1 MDSAPARHTGQGGPG
16 PAGSHAGT
24 STAGT
29 GTTGTG
35 TAGISAGPA
44 TAGLTT
50 AATTTA
56 GTATLGAGP
65 GSAATAVRRTVTA
78 IHPPRGPRAEQ
89 ARPAVRP
96 KRVRR
101 RDGVLPLL
109 TADALAVLGAAA
121 ALPRPE
127 LPREVAGPAAVPLL
141 VLLLAVLLAALHAQ
155 AGLYRPR
162 FAPSALLEL
171 PALAGRAAVLWC
183 GAAAALAAFAPR
195 AALNWV
201 ALLASVGLQ
210 AVLACAGRGFVNQ
223 LRRRTRVRR
232 PASALVVGPVAG
244 AGAVAAA
251 LHGRPEYGLRP
262 VGLADTAAA
271 EDGSAGVPV
280 LATHED
286 IRRAV
291 IQNSVRHA
299 VFTRPPEADER
310 TASLVRLF
318 HDHGCR
324 LWLADPAGTAK
335 VTGMRVACPADQLW
349 GYAVQPLLPRPAR
362 PLERYAKRVIDSS
375 LAALAL
381 LAAAPVM
388 GACALAVRVSDGPGV
403 IFRQERVGLYGR
415 PFTLL
420 KFRTLRADAH
430 ESATRWTVAGDCRM
444 SPIGSFLRKSSLDEL
459 PQLWN
464 VVRGDMS
471 LVGPRPERPFFV
483 AKFSS
488 VHPGY
493 EARHRMPV
501 GITGLAQIN
510 GLRGDTSI
518 EDRARFDNHYI
529 DTWSLWQDL
538 WILARTAASFFRFR
552 LGGS

>member
-1 MDSAPARHTGQGGPG
+1 MTMDSAPARHTGQGGTG
-16 PAGSHAGT
+16 P
-24 STAGT
+24 T
-29 GTTGTG
+29 GGG
-35 TAGISAGPA
+35 AFAPAHPAAARRSA
-44 TAGLTT
+44 
-50 AATTTA
+50 
-56 GTATLGAGP
+56 
-65 GSAATAVRRTVTA
+65 TA
-78 IHPPRGPRAEQ
+78 IHPPRGPRADP
-89 ARPAVRP
+89 ARSAVRP
-96 KRVRR
+96 RRIRR
-101 RDGVLPLL
+101 RGRVLPLL
-109 TADALAVLGAAA
+109 PADALAAVLTATTLPAT
-121 ALPRPE
+121 ALPV
-127 LPREVAGPAAVPLL
+127 LSAAPV
-141 VLLLAVLLAALHAQ
+141 LLAVLHAQ

-162 FAPSALLEL
+162 LAPSALLEL
-171 PALAGRAAVLWC
+171 PVLAGRSAVLWC
-183 GAAAALAAFAPR
+183 SVAAVTAAADPAR
-195 AALNWV
+195 AIGWS
-201 ALLASVGLQ
+201 ALLTAVCLQ
-210 AVLACAGRGFVNQ
+210 VVLACAGRGLANQ
-223 LRRRTRVRR
+223 LQRRSAVRR
-232 PASALVVGPVAG
+232 PASALVVGPGAG
-244 AGAVAAA
+244 ASAVAAA
-251 LHGRPEYGLRP
+251 LHGRPEFGLRP
-262 VGLADTAAA
+262 VGLADTA
-271 EDGSAGVPV
+271 VPV
-280 LATHED
+280 ESDGGALPLLATHED

-291 IQNSVRHA
+291 IQNSVGHA

-335 VTGMRVACPADQLW
+335 VTGMRVAQPADQLW

-362 PLERYAKRVIDSS
+362 PLERWAKRGIDTV
-375 LAALAL
+375 LALIAL

-388 GACALAVRVSDGPGV
+388 GACALAVRVWDGPGV

-420 KFRTLRADAH
+420 KFRTLRADEH
-430 ESATRWTVAGDCRM
+430 EAATRWTVAGDRGM
-444 SPIGSFLRKSSLDEL
+444 SPVGSFLRKSSLDEL

-464 VVRGDMS
+464 VVRGDMA

-483 AKFSS
+483 AKFST

>member
-1 MDSAPARHTGQGGPG
+1 MTMESAHAPHTGRKGTG
-16 PAGSHAGT
+16 PAAVPAG
-24 STAGT
+24 G
-29 GTTGTG
+29 
-35 TAGISAGPA
+35 
-44 TAGLTT
+44 
-50 AATTTA
+50 
-56 GTATLGAGP
+56 
-65 GSAATAVRRTVTA
+65 TAVRPAVTS
-78 IHPPRGPRAEQ
+78 IHPPRGPQ
-89 ARPAVRP
+89 ADLARSAVRP
-96 KRVRR
+96 QRVRR
-101 RDGVLPLL
+101 RSLVVPLV
-109 TADALAVLGAAA
+109 TADALAAVLTT
-121 ALPRPE
+121 
-127 LPREVAGPAAVPLL
+127 AAVPGLEWPTEAAGP
-141 VLLLAVLLAALHAQ
+141 LAVALAALHAQ

-162 FAPSALLEL
+162 LSPSALLEL
-171 PALAGRAAVLWC
+171 PALLGRSLVLWC
-183 GAAAALAAFAPR
+183 AAAAVAAAVDPGRALGWSALATA
-195 AALNWV
+195 V
-201 ALLASVGLQ
+201 ALQV
-210 AVLACAGRGFVNQ
+210 VLACAARGSVHQ
-223 LRRRTRVRR
+223 LRRRGAVRR
-232 PASALVVGPVAG
+232 PRSALVVGPG
-244 AGAVAAA
+244 AGARTVAAA
-251 LHGRPEYGLRP
+251 LHGRAEYGLRP
-262 VGLADTAAA
+262 VGIADAGPAP
-271 EDGSAGVPV
+271 DGEAGGALPV
-280 LATHED
+280 LGTHED
-286 IRRAV
+286 VRRAV
-291 IQNSVRHA
+291 IQNSVRDA

-310 TASLVRLF
+310 TAALVRLF

-335 VTGMRVACPADQLW
+335 VTGMRLAQPHDHLW
-349 GYAVQPLLPRPAR
+349 GFSVQPLLPRSAR
-362 PLERYAKRVIDSS
+362 PLERCGKRLIDAAA
-375 LAALAL
+375 AALAL

-388 GACALAVRVSDGPGV
+388 GLCALAVRLSDGPGV

-420 KFRTLRADAH
+420 KFRTLRPENEH
-430 ESATRWTVAGDCRM
+430 ESATRWTVANDHRM
-444 SPIGSFLRKSSLDEL
+444 SPVGSFLRKSSLDEL

-483 AKFSS
+483 AKFTS

>member
-1 MDSAPARHTGQGGPG
+1 MTMDSAPARHTGQGGTG
-16 PAGSHAGT
+16 HAG
-24 STAGT
+24 
-29 GTTGTG
+29 
-35 TAGISAGPA
+35 
-44 TAGLTT
+44 
-50 AATTTA
+50 
-56 GTATLGAGP
+56 
-65 GSAATAVRRTVTA
+65 GSAFAPAAPAETRRAVTA
-78 IHPPRGPRAEQ
+78 IHPPRGPRADR
-89 ARPAVRP
+89 ARAAVRP
-96 KRVRR
+96 QRARR
-101 RDGVLPLL
+101 RDTVAALL
-109 TADALAVLGAAA
+109 TADALAAAVTATALPAGTVPPEAALPAA
-121 ALPRPE
+121 AL
-127 LPREVAGPAAVPLL
+127 LT
-141 VLLLAVLLAALHAQ
+141 ALHAQ

-162 FAPSALLEL
+162 LAPSALRDA

-183 GAAAALAAFAPR
+183 GAGAVLAAVAPQR
-195 AALNWV
+195 ALGWGV
-201 ALLASVGLQ
+201 LLGAVCVQ
-210 AVLACAGRGFVNQ
+210 VVLACAGRGFVNQ
-223 LRRRTRVRR
+223 LRRRAAVRR
-232 PASALVVGPVAG
+232 PVSALVVGTGEGTG
-244 AGAVAAA
+244 AITAA
-251 LHGRPEYGLRP
+251 LHSRPEYGLRP
-262 VGLADTAAA
+262 VGIADTAAPA
-271 EDGSAGVPV
+271 GGDGGPLPV
-280 LATHED
+280 LTTHED

-335 VTGMRVACPADQLW
+335 VTGMRVAQPADQLW
-349 GYAVQPLLPRPAR
+349 GYAVQPLLPRPSR
-362 PLERYAKRVIDSS
+362 PLERAVKRAVDSC

-388 GACALAVRVSDGPGV
+388 GACALAVRLSDGPGV

-420 KFRTLRADAH
+420 KFRTLRADEH
-430 ESATRWTVAGDCRM
+430 ESATRWTVAGDRRM
-444 SPIGSFLRKSSLDEL
+444 SPVGSFLRKSSLDEL

-483 AKFSS
+483 AKFST

>member
-1 MDSAPARHTGQGGPG
+1 MDSAPARHTGQGGTG
-16 PAGSHAGT
+16 PAGG
-24 STAGT
+24 
-29 GTTGTG
+29 
-35 TAGISAGPA
+35 SAGN
-44 TAGLTT
+44 T
-50 AATTTA
+50 
-56 GTATLGAGP
+56 
-65 GSAATAVRRTVTA
+65 TAVRRSVTA
-78 IHPPRGPRAEQ
+78 IHPPRRPRADQ

-96 KRVRR
+96 RRIRR
-101 RDGVLPLL
+101 RGGAAPLL
-109 TADALAVLGAAA
+109 AADALAVVLTTA
-121 ALPRPE
+121 ALPGLG
-127 LPREVAGPAAVPLL
+127 LPAEAAAPV
-141 VLLLAVLLAALHAQ
+141 AVLLTALHAQ

-162 FAPSALLEL
+162 LAPSALLEL

-183 GAAAALAAFAPR
+183 GAAAVVAAVRPGQALG
-195 AALNWV
+195 WS
-201 ALLASVGLQ
+201 ALLTAVCLQ
-210 AVLACAGRGFVNQ
+210 VVLACAGRGLVNTA
-223 LRRRTRVRR
+223 RRRSAVRR
-232 PASALVVGPVAG
+232 PASVLVVGPGEG
-244 AGAVAAA
+244 ASAVAAA
-251 LHGRPEYGLRP
+251 LHGRREYGLRP
-262 VGLADTAAA
+262 VGIA
-271 EDGSAGVPV
+271 GSAADGENAQMPV

-291 IQNSVRHA
+291 IQNSVREA

-335 VTGMRVACPADQLW
+335 VTGMRVAQPADQLW
-349 GYAVQPLLPRPAR
+349 GYAVQPLLPRPSR
-362 PLERYAKRVIDSS
+362 PVERWVKRAIDGV
-375 LAALAL
+375 LAAVAL
-381 LAAAPVM
+381 IAAAPVM
-388 GACALAVRVSDGPGV
+388 GLCALAVRLSDGPGV

-420 KFRTLRADAH
+420 KFRTLRADEH
-430 ESATRWTVAGDCRM
+430 ESATRWTVAGDRRM
-444 SPIGSFLRKSSLDEL
+444 SPVGSFLRKSSLDEL

-483 AKFSS
+483 AKFST

>member
-1 MDSAPARHTGQGGPG
+1 MTMDSAPARHTGQGGTG
-16 PAGSHAGT
+16 PAG
-24 STAGT
+24 
-29 GTTGTG
+29 
-35 TAGISAGPA
+35 
-44 TAGLTT
+44 
-50 AATTTA
+50 
-56 GTATLGAGP
+56 
-65 GSAATAVRRTVTA
+65 GSAFAPAPHAAGRRSATA
-78 IHPPRGPRAEQ
+78 IHPPRGPRTDQ
-89 ARPAVRP
+89 ARSAVRP
-96 KRVRR
+96 QRVRR
-101 RDGVLPLL
+101 RGRVLPLL
-109 TADALAVLGAAA
+109 TADTLAAVLTATTLPAPALPASVAVPAVA
-121 ALPRPE
+121 ALP
-127 LPREVAGPAAVPLL
+127 L
-141 VLLLAVLLAALHAQ
+141 LLAALHAQ

-162 FAPSALLEL
+162 LAPSALLEL
-171 PALAGRAAVLWC
+171 PALAGRSAVLWC
-183 GAAAALAAFAPR
+183 GAAAVLAAVDPAR
-195 AALNWV
+195 ALGWN
-201 ALLASVGLQ
+201 LLFTAVCLQ
-210 AVLACAGRGFVNQ
+210 VVLACAGRGLVNQ
-223 LRRRTRVRR
+223 LQRRAAVRR
-232 PASALVVGPVAG
+232 PASALVVGPGAG

-251 LHGRPEYGLRP
+251 LHGRPEFGLRP
-262 VGLADTAAA
+262 VGLADT
-271 EDGSAGVPV
+271 SAGAEADSGALPY

-335 VTGMRVACPADQLW
+335 VTGMRLAHPADQLW

-362 PLERYAKRVIDSS
+362 PLERWAKRGIDSV
-375 LAALAL
+375 LAL
-381 LAAAPVM
+381 VALVGAAPVM
-388 GACALAVRVSDGPGV
+388 GLCALAVRLWDGPGV

-420 KFRTLRADAH
+420 KFRTLRADEH
-430 ESATRWTVAGDCRM
+430 EAATRWTVAGDRGM
-444 SPIGSFLRKSSLDEL
+444 SPVGSFLRKSSLDEL

-483 AKFSS
+483 AKFST

>member
-1 MDSAPARHTGQGGPG
+1 MTMDSAPARHTGQGGTG
-16 PAGSHAGT
+16 P
-24 STAGT
+24 T
-29 GTTGTG
+29 G
-35 TAGISAGPA
+35 
-44 TAGLTT
+44 
-50 AATTTA
+50 
-56 GTATLGAGP
+56 
-65 GSAATAVRRTVTA
+65 GSAFAPAPHAAARRSATA
-78 IHPPRGPRAEQ
+78 IHPPRGPRTDQ
-89 ARPAVRP
+89 ARSALRP

-101 RDGVLPLL
+101 RGRVLPLL
-109 TADALAVLGAAA
+109 TADALAVVVTATTL
-121 ALPRPE
+121 
-127 LPREVAGPAAVPLL
+127 PAADLPVLSAAPL
-141 VLLLAVLLAALHAQ
+141 LLAALHAQ

-162 FAPSALLEL
+162 LAPSALLEL
-171 PALAGRAAVLWC
+171 PVLAGRSAVLWC
-183 GAAAALAAFAPR
+183 SLAALAAALDPAR
-195 AALNWV
+195 AIGWS
-201 ALLASVGLQ
+201 ALLTAVCLQ
-210 AVLACAGRGFVNQ
+210 AVLACAGRGLVNQ
-223 LRRRTRVRR
+223 LQRRAAVRR
-232 PASALVVGPVAG
+232 PASALVVGPGAG
-244 AGAVAAA
+244 ASAVAAA
-251 LHGRPEYGLRP
+251 LHGRPEFGLRP
-262 VGLADTAAA
+262 VGLADTAPAG
-271 EDGSAGVPV
+271 EVDGGTLPL

-291 IQNSVRHA
+291 IQNSVGHA

-324 LWLADPAGTAK
+324 LWLADPAGTARI
-335 VTGMRVACPADQLW
+335 TGMRVAHPTDQLW

-362 PLERYAKRVIDSS
+362 PLERWVKRGIDTV
-375 LAALAL
+375 LALIAL

-388 GACALAVRVSDGPGV
+388 GACALAVRIWDGPGV

-420 KFRTLRADAH
+420 KFRTLRADEH
-430 ESATRWTVAGDCRM
+430 EAATRWTVAGDRGM

-464 VVRGDMS
+464 VVRGDMA

-483 AKFSS
+483 AKFST

>member
-1 MDSAPARHTGQGGPG
+1 MHE
-16 PAGSHAGT
+16 
-24 STAGT
+24 
-29 GTTGTG
+29 
-35 TAGISAGPA
+35 
-44 TAGLTT
+44 
-50 AATTTA
+50 
-56 GTATLGAGP
+56 
-65 GSAATAVRRTVTA
+65 RR
-78 IHPPRGPRAEQ
+78 
-89 ARPAVRP
+89 
-96 KRVRR
+96 
-101 RDGVLPLL
+101 
-109 TADALAVLGAAA
+109 
-121 ALPRPE
+121 
-127 LPREVAGPAAVPLL
+127 
-141 VLLLAVLLAALHAQ
+141 
-155 AGLYRPR
+155 
-162 FAPSALLEL
+162 
-171 PALAGRAAVLWC
+171 
-183 GAAAALAAFAPR
+183 
-195 AALNWV
+195 
-201 ALLASVGLQ
+201 
-210 AVLACAGRGFVNQ
+210 
-223 LRRRTRVRR
+223 
-232 PASALVVGPVAG
+232 
-244 AGAVAAA
+244 
-251 LHGRPEYGLRP
+251 EYGLRP
-262 VGLADTAAA
+262 VGLAETGAPGGGGG
-271 EDGSAGVPV
+271 DGPATGVPV

-299 VFTRPPEADER
+299 VFTRPPESDER

-324 LWLADPAGTAK
+324 LWLADPVGTARI
-335 VTGMRVACPADQLW
+335 TGMRVARPADQIW
-349 GYAVQPLLPRPAR
+349 GFAVQPLLPRRGR
-362 PLERYAKRVIDSS
+362 PVERSAKRLIDGA

-381 LAAAPVM
+381 IAAAPVM
-388 GACALAVRVSDGPGV
+388 GLCALAVRISDGPGV

-420 KFRTLRADAH
+420 KFRTLRADEH
-430 ESATRWTVAGDCRM
+430 ESATRWTVAGDHRM
-444 SPIGSFLRKSSLDEL
+444 SPVGSFLRKSSLDEL

-488 VHPGY
+488 LHPGY

>member
-1 MDSAPARHTGQGGPG
+1 MTMDSAPARHTGQGG
-16 PAGSHAGT
+16 T
-24 STAGT
+24 
-29 GTTGTG
+29 
-35 TAGISAGPA
+35 
-44 TAGLTT
+44 
-50 AATTTA
+50 
-56 GTATLGAGP
+56 GP
-65 GSAATAVRRTVTA
+65 GSSAFAPAAARRSATA
-78 IHPPRGPRAEQ
+78 IHPPRGPRVD
-89 ARPAVRP
+89 RVRSAVRP
-96 KRVRR
+96 QRVRR
-101 RDGVLPLL
+101 RSRVLPLL
-109 TADALAVLGAAA
+109 AADALAAVLTATTLPGP
-121 ALPRPE
+121 ALPAPVAAPAVAV
-127 LPREVAGPAAVPLL
+127 LPALL
-141 VLLLAVLLAALHAQ
+141 VALHAQ

-162 FAPSALLEL
+162 LAPSALFEL
-171 PALAGRAAVLWC
+171 PALAGRSAVLWC
-183 GAAAALAAFAPR
+183 AAAAVAAAFDPAR
-195 AALNWV
+195 AMGWST
-201 ALLASVGLQ
+201 LLTAVCLQ
-210 AVLACAGRGFVNQ
+210 TVLVCAGRGVANQ
-223 LRRRTRVRR
+223 LHRRAAVRR
-232 PASALVVGPVAG
+232 PASALVVGPGAG
-244 AGAVAAA
+244 ASAVAAA
-251 LHGRPEYGLRP
+251 LHGRPEFGLRP
-262 VGLADTAAA
+262 VGLADTGAPA
-271 EDGSAGVPV
+271 DGDTGALPLLS
-280 LATHED
+280 THED

-335 VTGMRVACPADQLW
+335 VTGMRLAHPADQLW

-362 PLERYAKRVIDSS
+362 PLERWAKRAIDSA
-375 LAALAL
+375 LALVAL

-388 GACALAVRVSDGPGV
+388 LLCAAAVRLWDGPGV

-444 SPIGSFLRKSSLDEL
+444 SRVGSFLRKSSLDEL

-483 AKFSS
+483 AKFST

>member
-1 MDSAPARHTGQGGPG
+1 MDSAPARHTGQDGTG
-16 PAGSHAGT
+16 PAGGI
-24 STAGT
+24 TAAT
-29 GTTGTG
+29 GTTTTSGAGATSTVTG
-35 TAGISAGPA
+35 TAV
-44 TAGLTT
+44 
-50 AATTTA
+50 
-56 GTATLGAGP
+56 GAGV
-65 GSAATAVRRTVTA
+65 TAVRRSVTA
-78 IHPPRGPRAEQ
+78 IHPPRGPRADR
-89 ARPAVRP
+89 ARATVRP
-96 KRVRR
+96 GRVRR
-101 RDGVLPLL
+101 RDGIAPLL
-109 TADALAVLGAAA
+109 AADAFAAVATVAALPGAELPLGAAA
-121 ALPRPE
+121 P
-127 LPREVAGPAAVPLL
+127 
-141 VLLLAVLLAALHAQ
+141 LAVALAALHAQ

-162 FAPSALLEL
+162 LAPSAILDL
-171 PALAGRAAVLWC
+171 PALAGRAAALWC
-183 GAAAALAAFAPR
+183 AAAAVLAAAAPGD
-195 AALNWV
+195 ALGWG
-201 ALLASVGLQ
+201 ALLGAVCVQ
-210 AVLACAGRGFVNQ
+210 VVLACAGRGCVNQ
-223 LRRRTRVRR
+223 LRRRTRARR
-232 PASALVVGPVAG
+232 PASALVVGPGTG
-244 AGAVAAA
+244 ASAVAAA

-262 VGLADTAAA
+262 VGLADTGPA
-271 EDGSAGVPV
+271 EEGAAGVPV

-335 VTGMRVACPADQLW
+335 VTGMRVAQPADQLW

-362 PLERYAKRVIDSS
+362 PVERYAKRVIDSS
-375 LAALAL
+375 LASIAL

-388 GACALAVRVSDGPGV
+388 GACALAVRLSDGPGV

>member
-1 MDSAPARHTGQGGPG
+1 MTMDSAPARHTGQGGTG
-16 PAGSHAGT
+16 HAG
-24 STAGT
+24 
-29 GTTGTG
+29 
-35 TAGISAGPA
+35 
-44 TAGLTT
+44 
-50 AATTTA
+50 
-56 GTATLGAGP
+56 
-65 GSAATAVRRTVTA
+65 GSAFAPAAPAEPRRAVTA
-78 IHPPRGPRAEQ
+78 IHPPRGPRADR
-89 ARPAVRP
+89 ARAAVRP
-96 KRVRR
+96 QRARR
-101 RDGVLPLL
+101 REGVTALL
-109 TADALAVLGAAA
+109 TADALAAAVTATTLPVGTLPPEAVLPAA
-121 ALPRPE
+121 AL
-127 LPREVAGPAAVPLL
+127 LT
-141 VLLLAVLLAALHAQ
+141 ALHAQ

-162 FAPSALLEL
+162 LAPSALREL
-171 PALAGRAAVLWC
+171 PVLAGRAAVLWA
-183 GAAAALAAFAPR
+183 GAAALLAAAAPQR
-195 AALNWV
+195 ALGWSV
-201 ALLASVGLQ
+201 LLGAVGLQ

-223 LRRRTRVRR
+223 LRRRAAVRR
-232 PASALVVGPVAG
+232 PVSALVVGPG
-244 AGAVAAA
+244 EGTGAVAAA

-262 VGLADTAAA
+262 VGIADTAAPA
-271 EDGSAGVPV
+271 DGDTGQLPV

-286 IRRAV
+286 VRRAV
-291 IQNSVRHA
+291 IQNSVREA
-299 VFTRPPEADER
+299 VFTCPPEADER

-335 VTGMRVACPADQLW
+335 VTGMRVAQPADQLW
-349 GYAVQPLLPRPAR
+349 GYAVQPLLPRPSR
-362 PLERYAKRVIDSS
+362 PVERAAKRAIDSG

-388 GACALAVRVSDGPGV
+388 GACALAVRLSDGPGV

-420 KFRTLRADAH
+420 KFRTLRADEH
-430 ESATRWTVAGDCRM
+430 ESATRWTVAGDRSM
-444 SPIGSFLRKSSLDEL
+444 SPVGSFLRKSSLDEL

-483 AKFSS
+483 AKFST

-538 WILARTAASFFRFR
+538 WILTRTAASFFRFR

>member
-1 MDSAPARHTGQGGPG
+1 MAAVLT
-16 PAGSHAGT
+16 
-24 STAGT
+24 
-29 GTTGTG
+29 
-35 TAGISAGPA
+35 A
-44 TAGLTT
+44 TALPG
-50 AATTTA
+50 
-56 GTATLGAGP
+56 GA
-65 GSAATAVRRTVTA
+65 
-78 IHPPRGPRAEQ
+78 
-89 ARPAVRP
+89 
-96 KRVRR
+96 
-101 RDGVLPLL
+101 LP
-109 TADALAVLGAAA
+109 GAAA
-121 ALPRPE
+121 AP
-127 LPREVAGPAAVPLL
+127 
-141 VLLLAVLLAALHAQ
+141 LAVLLAALHAQ

-162 FAPSALLEL
+162 LAPSALLEL

-183 GAAAALAAFAPR
+183 GTGAVVAAVDPGRALG
-195 AALNWV
+195 WSV
-201 ALLASVGLQ
+201 LLTAVCLQ
-210 AVLACAGRGFVNQ
+210 VVLTCAGRGFVNR
-223 LRRRTRVRR
+223 LRRRTAVRS
-232 PASALVVGPVAG
+232 PASALVVGPGAG
-244 AGAVAAA
+244 AAAVAAA

-262 VGLADTAAA
+262 VGLAAPVENHAADGADTGAM
-271 EDGSAGVPV
+271 PV

-335 VTGMRVACPADQLW
+335 VTGMRVAHPDDQLW

-362 PLERYAKRVIDSS
+362 PLERWAKRGLDAM
-375 LAALAL
+375 LAFVALV
-381 LAAAPVM
+381 AAAPVM
-388 GACALAVRVSDGPGV
+388 AACALAVRICDGPGV

-420 KFRTLRADAH
+420 KFRTLRADEH
-430 ESATRWTVAGDCRM
+430 ESATRWTVAGDRGM
-444 SPIGSFLRKSSLDEL
+444 SRVGAFLRKSSLDEL

-483 AKFSS
+483 AKFTT

-538 WILARTAASFFRFR
+538 CILARTAASFFRFR

>member
-1 MDSAPARHTGQGGPG
+1 MTMDSAPARHTGQGGTGPG
-16 PAGSHAGT
+16 GITGITSGAGVTGT
-24 STAGT
+24 STAGAAAAT
-29 GTTGTG
+29 S
-35 TAGISAGPA
+35 TATS
-44 TAGLTT
+44 T
-50 AATTTA
+50 AA
-56 GTATLGAGP
+56 GV
-65 GSAATAVRRTVTA
+65 TAVRRSVTA
-78 IHPPRGPRAEQ
+78 IHPPRGPRADR
-89 ARPAVRP
+89 ARATVRP
-96 KRVRR
+96 GRVRR
-101 RDGVLPLL
+101 RDGIAPLL
-109 TADALAVLGAAA
+109 AADAFAAAATAAALPGAELPLGAAA
-121 ALPRPE
+121 PLAL
-127 LPREVAGPAAVPLL
+127 AL
-141 VLLLAVLLAALHAQ
+141 VGLHAQ

-162 FAPSALLEL
+162 LAPSALLEL
-171 PALAGRAAVLWC
+171 PALAGRAAAVWC
-183 GAAAALAAFAPR
+183 AAAAVLAAAAPGD
-195 AALNWV
+195 ALGWS
-201 ALLASVGLQ
+201 ALLGAVCVQ
-210 AVLACAGRGFVNQ
+210 VVLACAGRGVVNQ
-223 LRRRTRVRR
+223 LRRRTRARR
-232 PASALVVGPVAG
+232 PASALVVGPGAG
-244 AGAVAAA
+244 ASAVAAA

-262 VGLADTAAA
+262 VGLADTGT
-271 EDGSAGVPV
+271 DGEGAAGVPV

-335 VTGMRVACPADQLW
+335 VTGMRVAQPADQLW
-349 GYAVQPLLPRPAR
+349 GYAVQPLLPRPGR
-362 PLERYAKRVIDSS
+362 PVERYAKRVIDSS
-375 LAALAL
+375 LAAIAL

-388 GACALAVRVSDGPGV
+388 GVCALAVRISDGPGV

-444 SPIGSFLRKSSLDEL
+444 SPVGSFLRKSSLDEL

-464 VVRGDMS
+464 VVTGDMS

>member
-1 MDSAPARHTGQGGPG
+1 MTMDSAHAPHSGRGGTQP
-16 PAGSHAGT
+16 
-24 STAGT
+24 
-29 GTTGTG
+29 
-35 TAGISAGPA
+35 
-44 TAGLTT
+44 
-50 AATTTA
+50 
-56 GTATLGAGP
+56 
-65 GSAATAVRRTVTA
+65 ATAVRPSVTA
-78 IHPPRGPRAEQ
+78 IHPPRGPQAGQ

-96 KRVRR
+96 RRVRR
-101 RDGVLPLL
+101 HDGVAPLL
-109 TADALAVLGAAA
+109 TADALAAVLTA
-121 ALPRPE
+121 
-127 LPREVAGPAAVPLL
+127 AAVPALAVADGAAGAAGVGEAL
-141 VLLLAVLLAALHAQ
+141 EVLPAWPALLALPAVALTAQ

-162 FAPSALLEL
+162 LAPSALLEL
-171 PALAGRAAVLWC
+171 PALAGRTAVLWC
-183 GAAAALAAFAPR
+183 SVAAVLAAAHAGAVLGWSVLLAAVC
-195 AALNWV
+195 LHT
-201 ALLASVGLQ
+201 
-210 AVLACAGRGFVNQ
+210 VLACAGRGFVHR
-223 LRRRTRVRR
+223 LRRRQAVHR
-232 PASALVVGPVAG
+232 PSSTLVVGSATG

-262 VGLADTAAA
+262 VGLAETAPA
-271 EDGSAGVPV
+271 DGEEGGPGGPGGALPR

-291 IQNSVRHA
+291 IQNAVRHA

-335 VTGMRVACPADQLW
+335 VTGMRVAQPADQLW

-362 PLERYAKRVIDSS
+362 PLERWAKRAIDTT

-381 LAAAPVM
+381 IAAAPVM
-388 GACALAVRVSDGPGV
+388 GLCALAVRLADGPGV

-420 KFRTLRADAH
+420 KFRTLRADEH
-430 ESATRWTVAGDCRM
+430 ESATRWTVAGDNRM
-444 SPIGSFLRKSSLDEL
+444 SPVGSFLRKSSLDEL

>member
-1 MDSAPARHTGQGGPG
+1 MDSAPPRHSGQGGTG
-16 PAGSHAGT
+16 HAAGG
-24 STAGT
+24 
-29 GTTGTG
+29 
-35 TAGISAGPA
+35 
-44 TAGLTT
+44 
-50 AATTTA
+50 A
-56 GTATLGAGP
+56 GTA
-65 GSAATAVRRTVTA
+65 AVRRTVTA
-78 IHPPRGPRAEQ
+78 IHPPRGPRADQ
-89 ARPAVRP
+89 ARPLVRQ
-96 KRVRR
+96 R
-101 RDGVLPLL
+101 RDRYRHGALPLL
-109 TADALAVLGAAA
+109 AADALAAVLTTLAVPGP
-121 ALPRPE
+121 ALPRE
-127 LPREVAGPAAVPLL
+127 AAAP
-141 VLLLAVLLAALHAQ
+141 LAVLLALLHAQ

-162 FAPSALLEL
+162 LAPSALLEL
-171 PALAGRAAVLWC
+171 PALAARSAALWC
-183 GAAAALAAFAPR
+183 GAAAVVAAAGEPR
-195 AALNWV
+195 QVLGWW
-201 ALLASVGLQ
+201 ALLAAVCLQ
-210 AVLACAGRGFVNQ
+210 TALACAGRGFVNQ
-223 LRRRTRVRR
+223 LRRRSARRR
-232 PASALVVGPVAG
+232 PASALVVGPGAG
-244 AGAVAAA
+244 AAAVAAA
-251 LHGRPEYGLRP
+251 LHGHPEYGLRP
-262 VGLADTAAA
+262 VGLADTTAGPVG
-271 EDGSAGVPV
+271 DGAMPV
-280 LATHED
+280 LATRED

-291 IQNSVRHA
+291 IQNSVRAA
-299 VFTRPPEADER
+299 VFTRPPEADEH

-335 VTGMRVACPADQLW
+335 VTGMRVAQPADQLW

-362 PLERYAKRVIDSS
+362 QLERWVKRGLDGG
-375 LAALAL
+375 LALCAL
-381 LAAAPVM
+381 LAAAPLM
-388 GACALAVRVSDGPGV
+388 GLCALAVRVSDGPGV

-420 KFRTLRADAH
+420 KFRTLRADEH
-430 ESATRWTVAGDCRM
+430 ESATRWTVAGDHRM
-444 SPIGSFLRKSSLDEL
+444 SPVGSFLRKSSLDEL

>member
-1 MDSAPARHTGQGGPG
+1 MDSAPARHTGQGGTG
-16 PAGSHAGT
+16 PAGGSTSAGMT
-24 STAGT
+24 STTTAGSAGVNTTINTSIGTGVKAGLSTAGT
-29 GTTGTG
+29 GG
-35 TAGISAGPA
+35 
-44 TAGLTT
+44 
-50 AATTTA
+50 
-56 GTATLGAGP
+56 
-65 GSAATAVRRTVTA
+65 ATAVRRSVTA
-78 IHPPRGPRAEQ
+78 IHPPRGPRTDR
-89 ARPAVRP
+89 ARTAVRP
-96 KRVRR
+96 RRVRR
-101 RDGVLPLL
+101 RDAVLPLL
-109 TADALAVLGAAA
+109 AADALAVVATAA
-121 ALPRPE
+121 ALP
-127 LPREVAGPAAVPLL
+127 GPDPLL
-141 VLLLAVLLAALHAQ
+141 EAAAPLAVLLTALHAQ

-162 FAPSALLEL
+162 LAPSALLEL
-171 PALAGRAAVLWC
+171 PALAGRAAALWC
-183 GAAAALAAFAPR
+183 GAAAVLAAVAP
-195 AALNWV
+195 AEALGWGV
-201 ALLASVGLQ
+201 LLGAVCLQIALV
-210 AVLACAGRGFVNQ
+210 CAGRGLVNQ
-223 LRRRTRVRR
+223 MRRRTRVRH
-232 PASALVVGPVAG
+232 PASALVVGPGAG
-244 AGAVAAA
+244 ASAVAAA

-262 VGLADTAAA
+262 VGLADTEAAGGEGGA
-271 EDGSAGVPV
+271 AVPV
-280 LATHED
+280 LVTHED

-335 VTGMRVACPADQLW
+335 VTGMRVAQPCDQLW

-362 PLERYAKRVIDSS
+362 PVERYVKRAIDSS

-388 GACALAVRVSDGPGV
+388 GACALAVRISDGPGV

>member
-1 MDSAPARHTGQGGPG
+1 MTMDSAPARHPGQGGTGGGAFAAAPH
-16 PAGSHAGT
+16 PAARR
-24 STAGT
+24 
-29 GTTGTG
+29 
-35 TAGISAGPA
+35 SA
-44 TAGLTT
+44 
-50 AATTTA
+50 
-56 GTATLGAGP
+56 
-65 GSAATAVRRTVTA
+65 TA
-78 IHPPRGPRAEQ
+78 IHPPRGPRTDR
-89 ARPAVRP
+89 ARAALRP
-96 KRVRR
+96 RRVRR
-101 RDGVLPLL
+101 RGRVLPLL
-109 TADALAVLGAAA
+109 NADALAAVLTATALPGHLAAAPA
-121 ALPRPE
+121 ALPV
-127 LPREVAGPAAVPLL
+127 VAALPAA
-141 VLLLAVLLAALHAQ
+141 LAALHAQ

-162 FAPSALLEL
+162 LAPSALLEL
-171 PALAGRAAVLWC
+171 PAVAGRSAVLWC
-183 GAAAALAAFAPR
+183 AAAAAIAAAGPTHP
-195 AALNWV
+195 LGWS
-201 ALLASVGLQ
+201 ALLTAVCLQ
-210 AVLACAGRGFVNQ
+210 TVLVCAGRGLVNQ
-223 LRRRTRVRR
+223 LHRRSALRR
-232 PASALVVGPVAG
+232 PASTLVVGPGTG
-244 AGAVAAA
+244 AGAIAAA
-251 LHGRPEYGLRP
+251 LHGRPELGLRP
-262 VGLADTAAA
+262 VGLVGIVPAEGDT
-271 EDGSAGVPV
+271 GTLP
-280 LATHED
+280 LLTTHED

-324 LWLADPAGTAK
+324 LWLADPTGTTRI
-335 VTGMRVACPADQLW
+335 TGMRSANPADQLW
-349 GYAVQPLLPRPAR
+349 GHAVQPLLPRPAR
-362 PLERYAKRVIDSS
+362 PVERAAKRAVDSV
-375 LAALAL
+375 LAL
-381 LAAAPVM
+381 IALIAAAPVM
-388 GACALAVRVSDGPGV
+388 GLCALAVRLWDGPGV

-430 ESATRWTVAGDCRM
+430 ESATRWTVAGDRRM
-444 SPIGSFLRKSSLDEL
+444 SPVGSFLRKSSLDEL

-483 AKFSS
+483 AKFST

-501 GITGLAQIN
+501 GITGLAQVN

>member
-1 MDSAPARHTGQGGPG
+1 MDSAPARHTGQGGTG
-16 PAGSHAGT
+16 PAGGGT
-24 STAGT
+24 SGGMTST
-29 GTTGTG
+29 TTTGNT
-35 TAGISAGPA
+35 GIS
-44 TAGLTT
+44 TTISTTISTGLKAVTP
-50 AATTTA
+50 
-56 GTATLGAGP
+56 GAD
-65 GSAATAVRRTVTA
+65 ATAVRRSVTA
-78 IHPPRGPRAEQ
+78 IHPPRGPKADQ
-89 ARPAVRP
+89 ARTAVRP
-96 KRVRR
+96 QRVRR
-101 RDGVLPLL
+101 RDGILPLL
-109 TADALAVLGAAA
+109 NADVLAVVATAA
-121 ALPRPE
+121 ALPGLEPTR
-127 LPREVAGPAAVPLL
+127 GAAAPLA
-141 VLLLAVLLAALHAQ
+141 LLLAGLHAQ

-162 FAPSALLEL
+162 LAPSALLEL
-171 PALAGRAAVLWC
+171 PVLAARAAVLWC
-183 GAAAALAAFAPR
+183 GAAAVLAAVAP
-195 AALNWV
+195 AEALGWGV
-201 ALLASVGLQ
+201 LLGAVCLQ

-223 LRRRTRVRR
+223 LRRRSRVRR
-232 PASALVVGPVAG
+232 PASALVVGPGAG
-244 AGAVAAA
+244 ASAVAAA
-251 LHGRPEYGLRP
+251 LHERPEYGLRP
-262 VGLADTAAA
+262 VGLADTAVRSAA
-271 EDGSAGVPV
+271 TAEGGAGVPV
-280 LATHED
+280 LVSHED

-291 IQNSVRHA
+291 IQNSVQDA

-335 VTGMRVACPADQLW
+335 VTGMRVAQPADQLW

-362 PLERYAKRVIDSS
+362 PVERFAKRVIDSS

-388 GACALAVRVSDGPGV
+388 GACALAVRVSDGRGV

>member
-1 MDSAPARHTGQGGPG
+1 MDSAPARHTGQGGTG
-16 PAGSHAGT
+16 PAGGSAGN
-24 STAGT
+24 STA
-29 GTTGTG
+29 
-35 TAGISAGPA
+35 I
-44 TAGLTT
+44 
-50 AATTTA
+50 
-56 GTATLGAGP
+56 
-65 GSAATAVRRTVTA
+65 RRSVTA
-78 IHPPRGPRAEQ
+78 IHPPRRSRADQ
-89 ARPAVRP
+89 ARPALRP
-96 KRVRR
+96 QRVRR
-101 RDGVLPLL
+101 RGGPVPLL
-109 TADALAVLGAAA
+109 AADALAVVLTAA
-121 ALPRPE
+121 ALPGLG
-127 LPREVAGPAAVPLL
+127 LPAEAAAPV
-141 VLLLAVLLAALHAQ
+141 AVLLTALHAQ

-162 FAPSALLEL
+162 LAPSALLEL
-171 PALAGRAAVLWC
+171 PALAGRSAVLWC
-183 GAAAALAAFAPR
+183 GAAAVVAAVRPGQALG
-195 AALNWV
+195 WSV
-201 ALLASVGLQ
+201 LLTAVCLQ
-210 AVLACAGRGFVNQ
+210 TVLACAGRGFVNAT
-223 LRRRTRVRR
+223 RRRAALRTPSSV
-232 PASALVVGPVAG
+232 LVVGPGEG
-244 AGAVAAA
+244 ASAVVAA
-251 LHGRPEYGLRP
+251 LHGRREYGLRP
-262 VGLADTAAA
+262 VGIADT
-271 EDGSAGVPV
+271 GSAPDGGNGQLPV

-291 IQNSVRHA
+291 IQNAVREA

-335 VTGMRVACPADQLW
+335 VTGMRVAQPADQLW
-349 GYAVQPLLPRPAR
+349 GYAVQPLLPRPSR
-362 PLERYAKRVIDSS
+362 PVERWAKRAIDGA

-381 LAAAPVM
+381 IAAAPVM
-388 GACALAVRVSDGPGV
+388 GLCALAVRLSDGPGV

-420 KFRTLRADAH
+420 KFRTLRADEH
-430 ESATRWTVAGDCRM
+430 ESATRWTVAGDNRM
-444 SPIGSFLRKSSLDEL
+444 SPLGSFLRKSSLDEL

-483 AKFSS
+483 AKFAA

>member
-1 MDSAPARHTGQGGPG
+1 MDSAAARHTGQGGNG
-16 PAGSHAGT
+16 PAG
-24 STAGT
+24 
-29 GTTGTG
+29 
-35 TAGISAGPA
+35 
-44 TAGLTT
+44 
-50 AATTTA
+50 
-56 GTATLGAGP
+56 
-65 GSAATAVRRTVTA
+65 GSAFAPAPLGGARRSATA
-78 IHPPRGPRAEQ
+78 IHPPRGPRADR
-89 ARPAVRP
+89 ARAAVRP
-96 KRVRR
+96 QRVRR
-101 RDGVLPLL
+101 LDGLLPLL
-109 TADALAVLGAAA
+109 TADALAAVLTATALPAGALPAAA
-121 ALPRPE
+121 AAP
-127 LPREVAGPAAVPLL
+127 V
-141 VLLLAVLLAALHAQ
+141 AVLLAALHAQ

-162 FAPSALLEL
+162 LAPSALLEL

-183 GAAAALAAFAPR
+183 GTGAVVAAVDPGRALG
-195 AALNWV
+195 WSV
-201 ALLASVGLQ
+201 LLTVVCLQ
-210 AVLACAGRGFVNQ
+210 VVLACAGRGFVNR
-223 LRRRTRVRR
+223 LHRRTAVRR
-232 PASALVVGPVAG
+232 PCSALVVGPGAG
-244 AGAVAAA
+244 AAAVAAA
-251 LHGRPEYGLRP
+251 LHGRPEYGLCP

-271 EDGSAGVPV
+271 DGADPGALPV

-286 IRRAV
+286 VRRAV

-310 TASLVRLF
+310 TAALVRLF

-335 VTGMRVACPADQLW
+335 VTGMRVAHPADQLW

-362 PLERYAKRVIDSS
+362 PVERWAKRGLDAV
-375 LAALAL
+375 LAL
-381 LAAAPVM
+381 VALVAAAPVM
-388 GACALAVRVSDGPGV
+388 AACALAVRICDGPGV

-420 KFRTLRADAH
+420 KFRTLRADEH
-430 ESATRWTVAGDCRM
+430 ESATRWTVAGDRGM
-444 SPIGSFLRKSSLDEL
+444 SRVGSFLRKSSLDEL

-483 AKFSS
+483 AKFTT

>member
-1 MDSAPARHTGQGGPG
+1 MTMDSAPARHTGQDGTG
-16 PAGSHAGT
+16 PAGGITGITGITGRT
-24 STAGT
+24 STT
-29 GTTGTG
+29 
-35 TAGISAGPA
+35 S
-44 TAGLTT
+44 
-50 AATTTA
+50 TTTN
-56 GTATLGAGP
+56 TSPSTTT
-65 GSAATAVRRTVTA
+65 SAAGAAFVRRSVTA
-78 IHPPRGPRAEQ
+78 IHPPRGPKADRAR
-89 ARPAVRP
+89 AAVRP
-96 KRVRR
+96 ERVRR
-101 RDGVLPLL
+101 RDGIAPLL
-109 TADALAVLGAAA
+109 AADAFAATATVAALPGAELPLGAAA
-121 ALPRPE
+121 PLAL
-127 LPREVAGPAAVPLL
+127 AL
-141 VLLLAVLLAALHAQ
+141 VALHAQ

-162 FAPSALLEL
+162 LAPSALLEL
-171 PALAGRAAVLWC
+171 PALAGRAAALWC
-183 GAAAALAAFAPR
+183 GAAAVLAATAPGD
-195 AALNWV
+195 ALGWS
-201 ALLASVGLQ
+201 ALLGAVCVQ
-210 AVLACAGRGFVNQ
+210 VVLACAGRGAVNQ
-223 LRRRTRVRR
+223 LRRRTRARR
-232 PASALVVGPVAG
+232 PASALVVGPGAG
-244 AGAVAAA
+244 ASAVAAA

-262 VGLADTAAA
+262 VGLADTGPAEEAA
-271 EDGSAGVPV
+271 AGVPV

-335 VTGMRVACPADQLW
+335 VTGMRVAQPADQLW

-362 PLERYAKRVIDSS
+362 PVERYAKRVIDSS
-375 LAALAL
+375 LAAIAL

-388 GACALAVRVSDGPGV
+388 GACALAVRISDGPGV

>member
-1 MDSAPARHTGQGGPG
+1 MDSAPARHTGQGGTG
-16 PAGSHAGT
+16 PAG
-24 STAGT
+24 
-29 GTTGTG
+29 
-35 TAGISAGPA
+35 
-44 TAGLTT
+44 
-50 AATTTA
+50 
-56 GTATLGAGP
+56 
-65 GSAATAVRRTVTA
+65 GSAFAPAPHAASRRSATA
-78 IHPPRGPRAEQ
+78 IHPPRGPRTDQ
-89 ARPAVRP
+89 ARSAVRP
-96 KRVRR
+96 RRVRR
-101 RDGVLPLL
+101 RSRVLPLL
-109 TADALAVLGAAA
+109 TADALAAVLTATTLPGPALPAVA
-121 ALPRPE
+121 ALP
-127 LPREVAGPAAVPLL
+127 L
-141 VLLLAVLLAALHAQ
+141 LLAALHAQ

-162 FAPSALLEL
+162 LAPSALLEL
-171 PALAGRAAVLWC
+171 PVLAGRSAVLWC
-183 GAAAALAAFAPR
+183 GAAAVLAAVDPAR
-195 AALNWV
+195 ALGWHVLFTAV
-201 ALLASVGLQ
+201 CLQ
-210 AVLACAGRGFVNQ
+210 AVLACAGRGLVNQ
-223 LRRRTRVRR
+223 LQRRAALRR
-232 PASALVVGPVAG
+232 PASALVVGPGAG

-251 LHGRPEYGLRP
+251 LHGRPEFGLRP
-262 VGLADTAAA
+262 VGLADT
-271 EDGSAGVPV
+271 SAGAEADSGALPH

-335 VTGMRVACPADQLW
+335 VTGMRLAHPADQLW

-362 PLERYAKRVIDSS
+362 PLERWAKRGIDS
-375 LAALAL
+375 ALAL
-381 LAAAPVM
+381 VALVAAAPVM
-388 GACALAVRVSDGPGV
+388 GLCALAVRLWDGPGV

-420 KFRTLRADAH
+420 KFRTLRADEH
-430 ESATRWTVAGDCRM
+430 EAATRWTVAGDRGM
-444 SPIGSFLRKSSLDEL
+444 SPVGSFLRKSSLDEL

-483 AKFSS
+483 AKFST

>member
-1 MDSAPARHTGQGGPG
+1 MTMDSAPARHTGQGGTG
-16 PAGSHAGT
+16 PASGSAFAP
-24 STAGT
+24 S
-29 GTTGTG
+29 
-35 TAGISAGPA
+35 PQA
-44 TAGLTT
+44 TARR
-50 AATTTA
+50 
-56 GTATLGAGP
+56 
-65 GSAATAVRRTVTA
+65 SATA
-78 IHPPRGPRAEQ
+78 IHPPRGPRADPSRQ
-89 ARPAVRP
+89 AVRP
-96 KRVRR
+96 HRLRR
-101 RDGVLPLL
+101 HGSTTGLLPLL
-109 TADALAVLGAAA
+109 TADVLAAVLTAA
-121 ALPRPE
+121 ALP
-127 LPREVAGPAAVPLL
+127 GPALPAVAAAPA
-141 VLLLAVLLAALHAQ
+141 AVLLAALHAQ

-162 FAPSALLEL
+162 LAPSALREL
-171 PALAGRAAVLWC
+171 PALAGRSAVLWC
-183 GAAAALAAFAPR
+183 GAAAVVAAVDPGRALG
-195 AALNWV
+195 WST
-201 ALLASVGLQ
+201 LLTAVCLQ
-210 AVLACAGRGFVNQ
+210 VLMACAGRGLVNQ
-223 LRRRTRVRR
+223 FARRGAVRR
-232 PASALVVGPVAG
+232 PASALVVGPGAG
-244 AGAVAAA
+244 TGAVAVA
-251 LHGRPEYGLRP
+251 LHSRPEYGLRP
-262 VGLADTAAA
+262 VGLADTA
-271 EDGSAGVPV
+271 DGGGGTTGDSALPV
-280 LATHED
+280 LTTHED

-335 VTGMRVACPADQLW
+335 VTGMRVAQPADQLW

-362 PLERYAKRVIDSS
+362 PAERWAKRVID
-375 LAALAL
+375 AVLAL
-381 LAAAPVM
+381 VALVAAAPVM
-388 GACALAVRVSDGPGV
+388 GACALAVRLCDGPGV
-403 IFRQERVGLYGR
+403 IFRQERIGLYGR

-430 ESATRWTVAGDCRM
+430 EAATRWTVAGDRGM
-444 SPIGSFLRKSSLDEL
+444 SAVGSFLRKSSLDEL

-483 AKFSS
+483 AKFST

>member
-1 MDSAPARHTGQGGPG
+1 MTMDSAPARRHTGQGGPE
-16 PAGSHAGT
+16 SAGT
-24 STAGT
+24 
-29 GTTGTG
+29 
-35 TAGISAGPA
+35 
-44 TAGLTT
+44 
-50 AATTTA
+50 
-56 GTATLGAGP
+56 
-65 GSAATAVRRTVTA
+65 TAVRRAQAA
-78 IHPPRGPRAEQ
+78 IHPPRGPEADR

-96 KRVRR
+96 QRIRR
-101 RDGVLPLL
+101 RGRVLPLL
-109 TADALAVLGAAA
+109 TADALAAVLTVV
-121 ALPRPE
+121 ALPAPA
-127 LPREVAGPAAVPLL
+127 LPAGATVLVALLL
-141 VLLLAVLLAALHAQ
+141 VALHAQ

-162 FAPSALLEL
+162 LAPSALREL
-171 PALAGRAAVLWC
+171 PVLAGRSAVLWC
-183 GAAAALAAFAPR
+183 TVAAVWAGGFGRALGWELLLSAAC
-195 AALNWV
+195 V
-201 ALLASVGLQ
+201 M
-210 AVLACAGRGFVNQ
+210 AVLTCAGRGFVNQ
-223 LRRRTRVRR
+223 CLRRTAVRR
-232 PASALVVGPVAG
+232 PASALVVGPGAG

-251 LHGRPEYGLRP
+251 LHSRPEFGLRP
-262 VGLADTAAA
+262 VGIADTEAVA
-271 EDGSAGVPV
+271 EGEGGAMPL

-299 VFTRPPEADER
+299 VFTRPPEADEH

-349 GYAVQPLLPRPAR
+349 GYAVQPLLPRPVR
-362 PLERYAKRVIDSS
+362 PVERWAKRGID
-375 LAALAL
+375 AVLAL
-381 LAAAPVM
+381 LALVAAAPVV
-388 GACALAVRVSDGPGV
+388 GVCALAVRIGDGPGV

-430 ESATRWTVAGDCRM
+430 EAATRWTVAGDRRM
-444 SPIGSFLRKSSLDEL
+444 SAVGSFLRKSSLDEL

-483 AKFSS
+483 AKFST

>member
-1 MDSAPARHTGQGGPG
+1 MTMDSAPARHTGQGGTG
-16 PAGSHAGT
+16 PSGGST
-24 STAGT
+24 GT
-29 GTTGTG
+29 GTT
-35 TAGISAGPA
+35 
-44 TAGLTT
+44 
-50 AATTTA
+50 
-56 GTATLGAGP
+56 
-65 GSAATAVRRTVTA
+65 AVRRSVTA
-78 IHPPRGPRAEQ
+78 IHPPRGPKAEQ
-89 ARPAVRP
+89 ARQAVRP
-96 KRVRR
+96 QRVRR
-101 RDGVLPLL
+101 RDGVLPPL
-109 TADALAVLGAAA
+109 TADALAVAVTTA
-121 ALPRPE
+121 ALPGLH
-127 LPREVAGPAAVPLL
+127 LPAEAAVPAA
-141 VLLLAVLLAALHAQ
+141 AVLAALHAQ

-162 FAPSALLEL
+162 LAPSALLEL

-183 GAAAALAAFAPR
+183 AAAAVVAAAAPGQALDWGALLGAAA
-195 AALNWV
+195 
-201 ALLASVGLQ
+201 LQ
-210 AVLACAGRGFVNQ
+210 TVLACAGRGLVNQ
-223 LRRRTRVRR
+223 FRRRVRLRR
-232 PASALVVGPVAG
+232 PASALVVGPGAG

-262 VGLADTAAA
+262 VGLADTAT
-271 EDGSAGVPV
+271 GSEGGSGAMPV

-335 VTGMRVACPADQLW
+335 VTGMRVAQPADHLW
-349 GYAVQPLLPRPAR
+349 GHAVQPLLPRPAR
-362 PLERYAKRVIDSS
+362 PLERFAKRALDSV
-375 LAALAL
+375 LASAAL

-420 KFRTLRADAH
+420 KFRTLSADAH
-430 ESATRWTVAGDCRM
+430 ESATRWTVAGDRRM

-483 AKFSS
+483 AKFST

>member
-1 MDSAPARHTGQGGPG
+1 MTMDSAPARHTGQGGTG
-16 PAGSHAGT
+16 PAG
-24 STAGT
+24 
-29 GTTGTG
+29 
-35 TAGISAGPA
+35 
-44 TAGLTT
+44 
-50 AATTTA
+50 
-56 GTATLGAGP
+56 
-65 GSAATAVRRTVTA
+65 GSAFAPAPHAAARRSATA
-78 IHPPRGPRAEQ
+78 IHPPRGPRTDQ
-89 ARPAVRP
+89 ARSAVRP
-96 KRVRR
+96 QRVRR
-101 RDGVLPLL
+101 RGRVLPLL
-109 TADALAVLGAAA
+109 TADALAAVLTATTLPGPALQAPYAVPVVA
-121 ALPRPE
+121 ALP
-127 LPREVAGPAAVPLL
+127 
-141 VLLLAVLLAALHAQ
+141 VLLAALHAQ

-162 FAPSALLEL
+162 LAPSALLEL
-171 PALAGRAAVLWC
+171 PALAARSAVLWC
-183 GAAAALAAFAPR
+183 GAAAVLAAVDPVR
-195 AALNWV
+195 SLGWNALFTAV
-201 ALLASVGLQ
+201 CLQ
-210 AVLACAGRGFVNQ
+210 VVLVCAGRGLVNQ
-223 LRRRTRVRR
+223 LQRRAAVRR
-232 PASALVVGPVAG
+232 PASALIVGPGAG

-251 LHGRPEYGLRP
+251 LHGRPEFGLRP
-262 VGLADTAAA
+262 VGLADTEAASEA
-271 EDGSAGVPV
+271 DSGALPY

-335 VTGMRVACPADQLW
+335 VTGMRLAHPADQLW

-362 PLERYAKRVIDSS
+362 PLERWAKRGIDSV
-375 LAALAL
+375 LAL
-381 LAAAPVM
+381 VALIAAAPVM
-388 GACALAVRVSDGPGV
+388 GLCALAVRLWDGPGV

-420 KFRTLRADAH
+420 KFRTLRADEH
-430 ESATRWTVAGDCRM
+430 EAATRWTVAGDRGM
-444 SPIGSFLRKSSLDEL
+444 SPVGSFLRKSSLDEL

-483 AKFSS
+483 AKFST

>member
-1 MDSAPARHTGQGGPG
+1 MDSAPARHTGQGGTG
-16 PAGSHAGT
+16 PAGGAL
-24 STAGT
+24 A
-29 GTTGTG
+29 
-35 TAGISAGPA
+35 PA
-44 TAGLTT
+44 PN
-50 AATTTA
+50 AAA
-56 GTATLGAGP
+56 RR
-65 GSAATAVRRTVTA
+65 AATA
-78 IHPPRGPRAEQ
+78 IHPPRGPRAGQ

-96 KRVRR
+96 RRVRR

-109 TADALAVLGAAA
+109 TADALAAVLTATALPGTALPGAGLPAGAAA
-121 ALPRPE
+121 PI
-127 LPREVAGPAAVPLL
+127 
-141 VLLLAVLLAALHAQ
+141 AVLLTVLHAQ

-162 FAPSALLEL
+162 LAPSALLEL
-171 PALAGRAAVLWC
+171 PALAGRSAVLWC
-183 GAAAALAAFAPR
+183 GAAAVVAAVEPARALSWS
-195 AALNWV
+195 ALV
-201 ALLASVGLQ
+201 TAVCLQ
-210 AVLACAGRGFVNQ
+210 VVLACAGRGSVNQ
-223 LRRRTRVRR
+223 FRRRTRLRR
-232 PASALVVGPVAG
+232 PASALVVGPGGG

-262 VGLADTAAA
+262 VGLADTASPAA
-271 EDGSAGVPV
+271 GDTGPLPV
-280 LATHED
+280 LTTHED

-299 VFTRPPEADER
+299 VFTCPPEADER

-335 VTGMRVACPADQLW
+335 VTGMRLAHPADQLW

-362 PLERYAKRVIDSS
+362 PLERWVKRGID
-375 LAALAL
+375 AALAL
-381 LAAAPVM
+381 VALVAAAPVM
-388 GACALAVRVSDGPGV
+388 AACALAVRTCDGPGV

-420 KFRTLRADAH
+420 KFRTLRADEH
-430 ESATRWTVAGDCRM
+430 ESATRWTVAGDRRM
-444 SPIGSFLRKSSLDEL
+444 SPVGSFLRKSSLDEL

-483 AKFSS
+483 AKFST

>member
-1 MDSAPARHTGQGGPG
+1 MTMDSAHAPQ
-16 PAGSHAGT
+16 AGRN
-24 STAGT
+24 GT
-29 GTTGTG
+29 GG
-35 TAGISAGPA
+35 
-44 TAGLTT
+44 
-50 AATTTA
+50 
-56 GTATLGAGP
+56 
-65 GSAATAVRRTVTA
+65 TAVRRSVTS
-78 IHPPRGPRAEQ
+78 IHPPRGPRADQ

-96 KRVRR
+96 QRARR
-101 RDGVLPLL
+101 HAGVLPLL
-109 TADALAVLGAAA
+109 TVDALA
-121 ALPRPE
+121 AL
-127 LPREVAGPAAVPLL
+127 ATTAAVPGLDWPREAAGPI
-141 VLLLAVLLAALHAQ
+141 AVALAALHAQ

-162 FAPSALLEL
+162 LAPAALLEL
-171 PALAGRAAVLWC
+171 PTLLGRSAALWC
-183 GAAAALAAFAPR
+183 AAAAVV
-195 AALNWV
+195 AALDPARALGWAALALAV
-201 ALLASVGLQ
+201 ALQ
-210 AVLACAGRGFVNQ
+210 TVLACAGRGCVNL
-223 LRRRTRVRR
+223 LRRRSAVRN
-232 PASALVVGPVAG
+232 PGSALVVGPAAG
-244 AGAVAAA
+244 ARQVADA
-251 LHGRPEYGLRP
+251 LLARREYGLRP
-262 VGLADTAAA
+262 VGLADPALDADGAAA
-271 EDGSAGVPV
+271 LPLPV
-280 LATHED
+280 LTTHED
-286 IRRAV
+286 VRRAV

-299 VFTRPPEADER
+299 VLTRPPEADER
-310 TASLVRLF
+310 TAALVRLC

-335 VTGMRVACPADQLW
+335 VTGMRLAQPFDHLW
-349 GYAVQPLLPRPAR
+349 GHAVQPLLPRPAR
-362 PLERYAKRVIDSS
+362 PAERAVKRLMDGS

-381 LAAAPVM
+381 VVAAPVM
-388 GACALAVRVSDGPGV
+388 GLCALAVRLSDGPGV

-420 KFRTLRADAH
+420 KFRTLRADEH
-430 ESATRWTVAGDCRM
+430 ESATRWTVAGDHRM
-444 SPIGSFLRKSSLDEL
+444 SRVGSLLRKSSLDEL

-488 VHPGY
+488 LHPGY

>member
-1 MDSAPARHTGQGGPG
+1 MDSAPARHTGQGGTG
-16 PAGSHAGT
+16 PSG
-24 STAGT
+24 
-29 GTTGTG
+29 
-35 TAGISAGPA
+35 
-44 TAGLTT
+44 
-50 AATTTA
+50 
-56 GTATLGAGP
+56 
-65 GSAATAVRRTVTA
+65 GSAYAPAPPAASRRSGAA
-78 IHPPRGPRAEQ
+78 IHPPRGPRAAGQ

-96 KRVRR
+96 RRARR
-101 RDGVLPLL
+101 RDGVAPLL
-109 TADALAVLGAAA
+109 TTDALATAATAA
-121 ALPRPE
+121 ALPA
-127 LPREVAGPAAVPLL
+127 LGPVPQAAAPA
-141 VLLLAVLLAALHAQ
+141 VLLLAAAQAALHAQ

-162 FAPSALLEL
+162 LAPSALLEL

-183 GAAAALAAFAPR
+183 AAAAVLAAAGPGQ
-195 AALNWV
+195 ALRWS
-201 ALLASVGLQ
+201 LLLGAVCLQ
-210 AVLACAGRGFVNQ
+210 AVLTCAGRGAVHM
-223 LRRRTRVRR
+223 LRRRAALRR
-232 PASALVVGPVAG
+232 PLSTLVVGPAEG
-244 AGAVAAA
+244 AGAVSAA

-262 VGLADTAAA
+262 VGIADTGAPA
-271 EDGSAGVPV
+271 DGEGGPLPV

-286 IRRAV
+286 VRRAV

-335 VTGMRVACPADQLW
+335 VTGMRVAQPADQLW

-362 PLERYAKRVIDSS
+362 PVERFAKRGIDSL

-388 GACALAVRVSDGPGV
+388 GACALAVRISDGPGV

-420 KFRTLRADAH
+420 KFRTLRADEH
-430 ESATRWTVAGDCRM
+430 ESATRWTVAGDRRM

>member
-1 MDSAPARHTGQGGPG
+1 MDSAPARHTGGQSGTG
-16 PAGSHAGT
+16 HAG
-24 STAGT
+24 
-29 GTTGTG
+29 
-35 TAGISAGPA
+35 
-44 TAGLTT
+44 
-50 AATTTA
+50 
-56 GTATLGAGP
+56 
-65 GSAATAVRRTVTA
+65 GSAFASVAPAVPPAVSPAAAPAAAPAAPPAANRRAATA
-78 IHPPRGPRAEQ
+78 IHPPRGPRADR

-96 KRVRR
+96 ARVRR
-101 RDGVLPLL
+101 DRGPAALRA
-109 TADALAVLGAAA
+109 ADALAVAVTVAVLPGPPLPPQATAAAA
-121 ALPRPE
+121 AL
-127 LPREVAGPAAVPLL
+127 LVAAN
-141 VLLLAVLLAALHAQ
+141 AALQAG
-155 AGLYRPR
+155 AGLYGPR
-162 FAPSALLEL
+162 LAPSALLEL
-171 PALAGRAAVLWC
+171 PALAGRAAALWC
-183 GAAAALAAFAPR
+183 AAAAVLAAAAPER
-195 AALNWV
+195 ALGWNT
-201 ALLASVGLQ
+201 LLTAVCLHV
-210 AVLACAGRGFVNQ
+210 VLACAGRGAVHQ
-223 LRRRTRVRR
+223 AWRRSAVRR
-232 PASALVVGPVAG
+232 PVSTLVVGPGEG

-262 VGLADTAAA
+262 VGIADTTEPA
-271 EDGSAGVPV
+271 DGEGGPLPV
-280 LATHED
+280 LVTHED
-286 IRRAV
+286 VRRAV
-291 IQNSVRHA
+291 IQNSVRCA

-310 TASLVRLF
+310 TAALVRLF

-335 VTGMRVACPADQLW
+335 VTGMRVAHPADQLW
-349 GYAVQPLLPRPAR
+349 GHAVQPLLPRPAR
-362 PLERYAKRVIDSS
+362 PLERSVKRVVDSA

-388 GACALAVRVSDGPGV
+388 GACALAVRLSDGPGV

-415 PFTLL
+415 SFTLL
-420 KFRTLRADAH
+420 KFRTLRADEH
-430 ESATRWTVAGDCRM
+430 ESATRWTVAGDRRM
-444 SPIGSFLRKSSLDEL
+444 SPVGSFLRKSSLDEL

-483 AKFSS
+483 AKFAA

>member
-1 MDSAPARHTGQGGPG
+1 MDSAPARHTGQGGTG
-16 PAGSHAGT
+16 PAG
-24 STAGT
+24 
-29 GTTGTG
+29 
-35 TAGISAGPA
+35 
-44 TAGLTT
+44 
-50 AATTTA
+50 
-56 GTATLGAGP
+56 
-65 GSAATAVRRTVTA
+65 GSAFAPAPHAAARRSATA
-78 IHPPRGPRAEQ
+78 IHPPRGPRPDQ
-89 ARPAVRP
+89 ARSAVRP
-96 KRVRR
+96 QRVRR
-101 RDGVLPLL
+101 RGRVLPLL
-109 TADALAVLGAAA
+109 TVDALAAVLTATTLPGPGLQAPVAVPVVA
-121 ALPRPE
+121 ALP
-127 LPREVAGPAAVPLL
+127 
-141 VLLLAVLLAALHAQ
+141 VLLAALHAQ

-162 FAPSALLEL
+162 LAPSALLEL
-171 PALAGRAAVLWC
+171 PALAARSAVLWC
-183 GAAAALAAFAPR
+183 GAAAVLAAVDPVR
-195 AALNWV
+195 SLGWNALFTAV
-201 ALLASVGLQ
+201 CLQ
-210 AVLACAGRGFVNQ
+210 VVLVCAGRGLVNQ
-223 LRRRTRVRR
+223 LQRRAAVRR
-232 PASALVVGPVAG
+232 PASALIVGPGAG

-251 LHGRPEYGLRP
+251 LHGRPEFGLRP
-262 VGLADTAAA
+262 VGLADTEAAA
-271 EDGSAGVPV
+271 EADSGALPY

-335 VTGMRVACPADQLW
+335 VTGMRLAHPADQLW

-362 PLERYAKRVIDSS
+362 PLERWAKRGIDSV
-375 LAALAL
+375 LAL
-381 LAAAPVM
+381 VALIAAAPVM
-388 GACALAVRVSDGPGV
+388 GLCALAVRLWDGPGV

-420 KFRTLRADAH
+420 KFRTLRADEH
-430 ESATRWTVAGDCRM
+430 EAATRWTVAGDRGM
-444 SPIGSFLRKSSLDEL
+444 SSVGSFLRKSSLDEL

-483 AKFSS
+483 AKFST

>member
-1 MDSAPARHTGQGGPG
+1 MTMDSAPARHTGQGG
-16 PAGSHAGT
+16 T
-24 STAGT
+24 
-29 GTTGTG
+29 
-35 TAGISAGPA
+35 
-44 TAGLTT
+44 
-50 AATTTA
+50 
-56 GTATLGAGP
+56 GP
-65 GSAATAVRRTVTA
+65 GGSAFAPAPHAAARRSATA
-78 IHPPRGPRAEQ
+78 IHPPRGPRADL
-89 ARPAVRP
+89 ARSAVRP
-96 KRVRR
+96 QRLRR
-101 RDGVLPLL
+101 SSRVLPLL
-109 TADALAVLGAAA
+109 TADALAAVLTAAT
-121 ALPRPE
+121 LPGQV
-127 LPREVAGPAAVPLL
+127 LPAAPAVAVLPALL
-141 VLLLAVLLAALHAQ
+141 VALHAQ

-162 FAPSALLEL
+162 LAPSALLEL
-171 PALAGRAAVLWC
+171 PAVLGRSAVLWC
-183 GAAAALAAFAPR
+183 AAAAMA
-195 AALNWV
+195 AALDPARAMGWSM
-201 ALLASVGLQ
+201 LLTAVCLQ
-210 AVLACAGRGFVNQ
+210 AVLVCTGRGVANQ
-223 LRRRTRVRR
+223 LHRRAAVRR
-232 PASALVVGPVAG
+232 PASALVVGPGAG
-244 AGAVAAA
+244 ASAVAAA
-251 LHGRPEYGLRP
+251 LHGRPEFGLRP
-262 VGLADTAAA
+262 VGLADTAAPA
-271 EDGSAGVPV
+271 DGDAGP
-280 LATHED
+280 LPLLSTHED

-291 IQNSVRHA
+291 IQNTVRHA

-335 VTGMRVACPADQLW
+335 VTGMRLAHPADQLW

-362 PLERYAKRVIDSS
+362 PLERWAKRIIDS
-375 LAALAL
+375 ALAL
-381 LAAAPVM
+381 VALVAAAPVM
-388 GACALAVRVSDGPGV
+388 LLCAAAVRLWDGPGV

-430 ESATRWTVAGDCRM
+430 ESATRWTVAGDRRM
-444 SPIGSFLRKSSLDEL
+444 SPVGSFLRKSSLDEL

-483 AKFSS
+483 AKFST

>member
-1 MDSAPARHTGQGGPG
+1 MTMDSAHAPHSGRGGTQP
-16 PAGSHAGT
+16 
-24 STAGT
+24 
-29 GTTGTG
+29 
-35 TAGISAGPA
+35 
-44 TAGLTT
+44 
-50 AATTTA
+50 
-56 GTATLGAGP
+56 
-65 GSAATAVRRTVTA
+65 ATAVRRSVTS
-78 IHPPRGPRAEQ
+78 IHPPRGPQADQ
-89 ARPAVRP
+89 ARPAVRSQ
-96 KRVRR
+96 RVRR
-101 RDGVLPLL
+101 HDGVAPLL
-109 TADALAVLGAAA
+109 TADALATVLTAAVVPGPVLPGEAAGSLALLA
-121 ALPRPE
+121 ALP
-127 LPREVAGPAAVPLL
+127 VV
-141 VLLLAVLLAALHAQ
+141 AALHAQ

-162 FAPSALLEL
+162 LAPSALLEL

-183 GAAAALAAFAPR
+183 TAAAVVAALEPGAALGWSLLLTA
-195 AALNWV
+195 V
-201 ALLASVGLQ
+201 ALQ
-210 AVLACAGRGFVNQ
+210 TVLACAGRGLVHQ
-223 LRRRTRVRR
+223 LRRRTAVRR
-232 PASALVVGPVAG
+232 PSSALVVGPGAG

-251 LHGRPEYGLRP
+251 LHGHPQYGLRP
-262 VGLADTAAA
+262 VGLADTAPAA
-271 EDGSAGVPV
+271 ADGEGGAAGALPR
-280 LATHED
+280 LSDHED

-335 VTGMRVACPADQLW
+335 VTGMRVAQPADQLW
-349 GYAVQPLLPRPAR
+349 GFAVQPLLPRPAR
-362 PLERYAKRVIDSS
+362 PVERWVKRAIDST
-375 LAALAL
+375 LAAVAL
-381 LAAAPVM
+381 VAAAPVL
-388 GACALAVRVSDGPGV
+388 GVCALAVRLSDGPGV

-420 KFRTLRADAH
+420 KFRTLRADEH
-430 ESATRWTVAGDCRM
+430 ESATRWTVAGDNRM
-444 SPIGSFLRKSSLDEL
+444 SPVGSFLRKSSLDEL

>member
-1 MDSAPARHTGQGGPG
+1 MTMDSAPARHTGQGGTG
-16 PAGSHAGT
+16 PAGS
-24 STAGT
+24 
-29 GTTGTG
+29 
-35 TAGISAGPA
+35 AGI
-44 TAGLTT
+44 
-50 AATTTA
+50 
-56 GTATLGAGP
+56 
-65 GSAATAVRRTVTA
+65 TAVRRAATA
-78 IHPPRGPRAEQ
+78 IHPPRGPRAGQ

-96 KRVRR
+96 WRVRR

-109 TADALAVLGAAA
+109 TADALAAVLTVTALSATTLPAA
-121 ALPRPE
+121 ALP
-127 LPREVAGPAAVPLL
+127 VAAAAP
-141 VLLLAVLLAALHAQ
+141 LAVLLAGLHAQ

-162 FAPSALLEL
+162 LAPSALLEL
-171 PALAGRAAVLWC
+171 PTLAGRSAVLWC
-183 GAAAALAAFAPR
+183 GAATVVAAVAPAR
-195 AALNWV
+195 ALGWSALFTAV
-201 ALLASVGLQ
+201 CLQ
-210 AVLACAGRGFVNQ
+210 AVLACAGRGSVNQ
-223 LRRRTRVRR
+223 FRRRTRVRR
-232 PASALVVGPVAG
+232 PASALVVGPGGG
-244 AGAVAAA
+244 AAAVAAA

-262 VGLADTAAA
+262 VGLADTGTAP
-271 EDGSAGVPV
+271 EGDTGTLPV

-335 VTGMRVACPADQLW
+335 VTGMRVAHPADQLW

-362 PLERYAKRVIDSS
+362 PLERWVKRGLD
-375 LAALAL
+375 AGLAL
-381 LAAAPVM
+381 VALVAAAPVM
-388 GACALAVRVSDGPGV
+388 AACALAVRTCDGPGV

-420 KFRTLRADAH
+420 KFRTLRADEH
-430 ESATRWTVAGDCRM
+430 ESATRWTVAGDRRM
-444 SPIGSFLRKSSLDEL
+444 SPVGSFLRKSSLDEL

-483 AKFSS
+483 AKFST

>member
-1 MDSAPARHTGQGGPG
+1 MTMDSAPARHTGQGGTG
-16 PAGSHAGT
+16 PAG
-24 STAGT
+24 
-29 GTTGTG
+29 
-35 TAGISAGPA
+35 
-44 TAGLTT
+44 
-50 AATTTA
+50 
-56 GTATLGAGP
+56 
-65 GSAATAVRRTVTA
+65 GSAFAPAPHAAGRRSATA
-78 IHPPRGPRAEQ
+78 IHPPRGPRTDQ
-89 ARPAVRP
+89 ARSAVRP
-96 KRVRR
+96 RRIRR
-101 RDGVLPLL
+101 RSRVLPLL
-109 TADALAVLGAAA
+109 TADALAAVLTATTLPGPALPAPVAVPAVA
-121 ALPRPE
+121 ALP
-127 LPREVAGPAAVPLL
+127 L
-141 VLLLAVLLAALHAQ
+141 LLAALHAQ

-162 FAPSALLEL
+162 LAPSALLEL
-171 PALAGRAAVLWC
+171 PVLAGRSAVLWC
-183 GAAAALAAFAPR
+183 GAAAVLAAVDPAR
-195 AALNWV
+195 ALGWHVLFTAV
-201 ALLASVGLQ
+201 CLQ
-210 AVLACAGRGFVNQ
+210 VVLACAGRGLVNQ
-223 LRRRTRVRR
+223 LQRRAALRR
-232 PASALVVGPVAG
+232 PASALVVGPGAG

-251 LHGRPEYGLRP
+251 LHGRPEFGLRP
-262 VGLADTAAA
+262 VGLADT
-271 EDGSAGVPV
+271 SAGAEADSGALPY

-335 VTGMRVACPADQLW
+335 VTGMRLAHPADQLW

-362 PLERYAKRVIDSS
+362 PLERWAKRGIDS
-375 LAALAL
+375 ALAL
-381 LAAAPVM
+381 VALVAAAPVM
-388 GACALAVRVSDGPGV
+388 GLCALAVRLWDGPGV

-420 KFRTLRADAH
+420 KFRTLRADEH
-430 ESATRWTVAGDCRM
+430 EAATRWTVAGDRGM
-444 SPIGSFLRKSSLDEL
+444 SPVGSFLRKSSLDEL

-483 AKFSS
+483 AKFST

>member
-1 MDSAPARHTGQGGPG
+1 MDSAPARHTGQGGTG
-16 PAGSHAGT
+16 PAG
-24 STAGT
+24 
-29 GTTGTG
+29 
-35 TAGISAGPA
+35 
-44 TAGLTT
+44 
-50 AATTTA
+50 
-56 GTATLGAGP
+56 
-65 GSAATAVRRTVTA
+65 GSAAFAPAPAAEARRAVTA
-78 IHPPRGPRAEQ
+78 IHPPRGPRAVR

-96 KRVRR
+96 QRVRR
-101 RDGVLPLL
+101 RGGTAPLVASDALAAAVTVAALSGPRLPLL
-109 TADALAVLGAAA
+109 AALPAAA
-121 ALPRPE
+121 ALT
-127 LPREVAGPAAVPLL
+127 
-141 VLLLAVLLAALHAQ
+141 ALHAR

-162 FAPSALLEL
+162 LAPSALLEL
-171 PALAGRAAVLWC
+171 PALLGRATVLWC
-183 GAAAALAAFAPR
+183 GA
-195 AALNWV
+195 
-201 ALLASVGLQ
+201 G
-210 AVLACAGRGFVNQ
+210 AVLAAAAPGNGLDRGLDWGTLLGAVCLQVVLVCAGRGLVHQ
-223 LRRRTRVRR
+223 LRRRSALRR
-232 PASALVVGPVAG
+232 PVSALVVGPGDG

-262 VGLADTAAA
+262 VGIVGADAPA
-271 EDGSAGVPV
+271 DGEGGPLPV

-286 IRRAV
+286 VRRAV
-291 IQNSVRHA
+291 IQNSVRDA

-335 VTGMRVACPADQLW
+335 VTGMRVAQPADQLW

-362 PLERYAKRVIDSS
+362 LLERSAKRVIDSS
-375 LAALAL
+375 LAAVAL

-388 GACALAVRVSDGPGV
+388 GLCALAVRLSDGPGV

-420 KFRTLRADAH
+420 KFRTLSADAH
-430 ESATRWTVAGDCRM
+430 ESATRWTVAGDRRM